1 MEAEII
7 QNHKGRKGVFIPMEE
22 WEEMKAVYPEIES
35 LNDNLQQWEKDFI
48 DERLEAI
55 SRNSKR
61 LLPIEGLFAELKRK
75 I

>member
-1 MEAEII
+1 MEAEKYIHNGI
-7 QNHKGRKGVFIPMEE
+7 EGVFIPIED

-48 DERLEAI
+48 DERLDAI
-55 SRNSKR
+55 SKNPER